1 SAISNDYVISRMAT
15 CDADNLGDYQSILT
29 STHTNCLIQFVKER
43 LAKSFSSQPRR
54 AFYAFLICCQAFI
67 LKFFRSRFL
76 QNTFYLNNLPLA
88 SWRSTL
94 RGGE

>member
-1 SAISNDYVISRMAT
+1 
-15 CDADNLGDYQSILT
+15 

-43 LAKSFSSQPRR
+43 LVKSFSSQPRR

-67 LKFFRSRFL
+67 LKFFSKLFK
-76 QNTFYLNNLPLA
+76 QNTFNLNNLPLA
-88 SWRSTL
+88 SLRSTL

>member
-1 SAISNDYVISRMAT
+1 
-15 CDADNLGDYQSILT
+15 

-43 LAKSFSSQPRR
+43 LVKSFSSQPRR

-67 LKFFRSRFL
+67 FEVFYHRFL
-76 QNTFYLNNLPLA
+76 SKANNFNNLPLA
-88 SWRSTL
+88 PKRSSL